1 MQYILTA
8 KHVLSPSKIFPP
20 PNYYDAL
27 YIRLNRIGGIAE
39 RIGYPLSFAPEY
51 ILTHDDE
58 NVDLA
63 AMLLNPPPDRYDY
76 LYIPEVPYFTDSDIL
91 QKKNIREGSDVFFAG
106 LFSKFATKETNY
118 PVVRFG
124 KIALMTNEKIEINKE
139 GEPKRQAHFYVVE
152 CQSLGGFSGSPV
164 FFEFQRITPTQNFIT
179 PEIYLGG
186 VMKGHYN
193 DLLEIPNVIVRELNA
208 GLALV
213 TPCYLLRELLYTT
226 KAKEQRR
233 RIIT

>member
-1 MQYILTA
+1 
-8 KHVLSPSKIFPP
+8 
-20 PNYYDAL
+20 
-27 YIRLNRIGGIAE
+27 
-39 RIGYPLSFAPEY
+39 
-51 ILTHDDE
+51 
-58 NVDLA
+58 
-63 AMLLNPPPDRYDY
+63 
-76 LYIPEVPYFTDSDIL
+76 
-91 QKKNIREGSDVFFAG
+91 
-106 LFSKFATKETNY
+106 
-118 PVVRFG
+118 
-124 KIALMTNEKIEINKE
+124 MTNEKIEINKE

-213 TPCYLLRELLYTT
+213 TPCYLLKELLYTT